1 MRALYDSEANAIE
14 IALAD
19 VDHVEADVAAHPCG
33 NVALA
38 GGRPVSVELLEVRT
52 GVDGAVR
59 AISDRFAEIDG
70 DALRAAADAAL
81 RVPGRQVDITVNAAA
96 AA

>member
-1 MRALYDSEANAIE
+1 MKALYDTEANAIE
-14 IALAD
+14 VALVD
-19 VDHVEADVAAHPCG
+19 VDRVETDVAAHPCG

-38 GGRPVSVELLEVRT
+38 GGRPVSVELLEVRA
-52 GVDGAVR
+52 GVDDAIRAVV
-59 AISDRFAEIDG
+59 ARFAEIDG

-81 RVPGRQVDITVNAAA
+81 RVPGREVDIAVAAA